1 MFSSNNKEVYI
12 KERGLS
18 NWKKIGEK
26 LEKHALS
33 ESHFFSM
40 VKWQNY
46 RKPQGTDALEVS
58 SSHKELIIENLEYLK
73 KY

>member
-33 ESHFFSM
+33 ESHLFSM